1 MNPEAQKKQKGGGE
15 TGLTAC
21 FTERSRIR
29 PEKPD
34 CISLEPKSRCLG
46 SSGLGKVW
54 GSPRSLRFE
63 TNHWLSAC
71 SLRRLVSASRVWRFH
86 PPQGPQLVVR
96 ARTHTDRRQSLRTSR
111 ENGLILDSRTPRPHL
126 FRPAGQRPIQSEAR
140 EQCLGCLEC
149 PKCRG

>member
-1 MNPEAQKKQKGGGE
+1 MNPEARKKQKGGGE

-21 FTERSRIR
+21 FTERIRIH

-54 GSPRSLRFE
+54 GSLRSPRFE

-71 SLRRLVSASRVWRFH
+71 SLRGLVPASRVWRFH
-86 PPQGPQLVVR
+86 PPQGPQLVDR
-96 ARTHTDRRQSLRTSR
+96 ARTRTFRRRSLRTSR
-111 ENGLILDSRTPRPHL
+111 ESGLLYWTRGLPGLIFFALL
-126 FRPAGQRPIQSEAR
+126 AR
-140 EQCLGCLEC
+140 D
-149 PKCRG
+149 